1 MIKKDFVNRKIK
13 LIQEELGFL
22 KKYKGYTFEEVA
34 ADFMKQAAVERIFQ
48 RIITRAID
56 INQHLIAEDG
66 KGLEKIRSYKDTF
79 LELSTMGVYPEEFA
93 QEIALSAGFRNIL
106 VHDYD
111 RVDTALVYNSV
122 EKALAQYSL
131 YCEYVFN
138 YINKGE

>member
-22 KKYKGYTFEEVA
+22 KKYKGYAFEEVA

-56 INQHLIAEDG
+56 INQHLIAENG

-79 LELSTMGVYPEEFA
+79 LELSAMGVYPEEFA

-111 RVDTALVYNSV
+111 RVDTALVYNSI

-138 YINKGE
+138 YINKEE